1 MQEILKRL
9 EIFKQEFGKRMVN
22 KQQQKTKKYHFVYN
36 FCADICL
43 RKKNYYY
50 LCTTKHVAL

>member
-22 KQQQKTKKYHFVYN
+22 KQQQKTKNIILFITFVRI
-36 FCADICL
+36 FVCV
-43 RKKNYYY
+43 RKIIITFAQQNM
-50 LCTTKHVAL
+50 